1 MARFRTLVQ
10 WPLVAGGLSVVA
22 SAIAAGC
29 PPAGHDLATLQS
41 LKAANFEMADD
52 AGRQSLA
59 RALLPCLADPDPGLR
74 DGIAFE
80 AYSTWMRAGKLD
92 VAMREDL
99 LSRLMAMLQPDPAD
113 QDGFRQPFAA
123 LVLSE
128 VARTDRLSSW
138 MSSEQRNRLVDEAAR
153 YLSSVRDYRGF
164 VEQQGW
170 RHGVAH
176 GSDLV
181 LQLVLNPQLDRGAV
195 DRLLAAVAAQVAPP
209 GEHAYVDGESE
220 RLARPVLY
228 AASRKLHS
236 PEDWGKW
243 LQAVAS
249 PAPLPDW
256 GAAFQSRSGLA
267 KRHNLQAFLY
277 ALYVNAQES
286 GDAGMQALL
295 PALQAVF
302 KML

>member
-1 MARFRTLVQ
+1 MTWLQAV
-10 WPLVAGGLSVVA
+10 GGLLVSV

-29 PPAGHDLATLQS
+29 PPEGQDLATLQA
-41 LKAANFEMADD
+41 LKNKKFEMPDD

-59 RALLPCLADPDPGLR
+59 RTLLACLADPDPVLR

-80 AYSTWMRAGKLD
+80 AYSTWLRAGKLD
-92 VAMREDL
+92 VATRTDL
-99 LSRLMAMLQPDPAD
+99 LSRLVPMLQPDPAD
-113 QDGFRQPFAA
+113 KAGFRQPFAA

-128 VARTDRLSSW
+128 VARTDRLSAW
-138 MSSEQRNRLVDEAAR
+138 MRPEQRMRLVDEAAR
-153 YLSSVRDYRGF
+153 YLGSVRDYRGF
-164 VEQQGW
+164 IEKEGW

-181 LQLVLNPQLDRGAV
+181 LQLVLNPQLDRDAV

-209 GEHAYVDGESE
+209 GEHPYVDGESE

-236 PEDWGKW
+236 PEDWQQW

-256 GAAFQSRSGLA
+256 GAAFQSRAGLA

-277 ALYVNAQES
+277 ALYVNARES
-286 GDAGMQALL
+286 GDAGMQALV
-295 PALQAVF
+295 PAIQAAF
-302 KML
+302 KTL